1 MNLPVIIF
9 ILPLIS
15 TIICALLIILRDKN
29 KAGTISSTIISIS
42 ALLSIFCYL
51 KLNDFVG
58 NYDIYSWIKLGNLN
72 INFSVFYDPLTA
84 IMFLVVNS
92 VSAIVHIFSIGY
104 MEKDLYK
111 ARFFCYLS
119 LFTFAMLIL
128 VSANNFIQLFLGW
141 EGVGLC
147 SYLLVGYYFSKYTA
161 ANAALKAFLVNRV
174 GDFGYLIAIALIFTN
189 FQSLNFIPW
198 ELIILGEIICGKK
211 KWSSFSD

>member
-1 MNLPVIIF
+1 MNLPIIIF
-9 ILPLIS
+9 ILPLLS

-51 KLNDFVG
+51 KLNEFAG
-58 NYDIYSWIKLGNLN
+58 NYNIYSWIKLGNLN

-111 ARFFCYLS
+111 QDFFVVILIYLCNVN
-119 LFTFAMLIL
+119 I
-128 VSANNFIQLFLGW
+128 
-141 EGVGLC
+141 
-147 SYLLVGYYFSKYTA
+147 SKC
-161 ANAALKAFLVNRV
+161 K
-174 GDFGYLIAIALIFTN
+174 
-189 FQSLNFIPW
+189 
-198 ELIILGEIICGKK
+198 
-211 KWSSFSD
+211 